1 MGRRNKFYRKNM
13 ASCLRAKPSNA
24 FCLCRFYSSSRAYG
38 RIWEDGNNQKWY
50 QSSKRLTFLASGF
63 GLVGGTALWL
73 AYRKQ
78 ERNDSGL
85 VPFVQAASPST
96 YDMKRQETTIGTLS
110 APLSRLSSR
119 ERRFVQF
126 ASTEYGGQL
135 YMTPQDF
142 LESVIEAEPRP
153 RLKRRIIQ
161 RENLVAVQNTTPP
174 LTSGSSRT
182 FRDLRDQGII
192 SYTEYLFLLSILTK
206 PKSGF
211 RIAFNMFD
219 TDGNARVD
227 KNEFLVLLGILCQKV
242 YKEDLMKGIDPAQ
255 LEKIFSHAYRDRRGL
270 LRSRT
275 TTEKNGPV
283 DCEVA
288 TIQNQTEK
296 SKIRDNP
303 NSLDE
308 GLQRRHEID
317 TTLLVHLFGKSG
329 SQELTYEQ
337 FSTFM
342 ENLQTEVLELEF
354 LEFSKGLSTIT
365 ELDFAKILLRYTQLN
380 PEAYVSYPIYLLCE
394 KAKFD
399 CSNLKTPD
407 TTNIFIV
414 YFKAMPKKKE
424 LPSRNFAPFVF
435 SSTT

>member
-1 MGRRNKFYRKNM
+1 
-13 ASCLRAKPSNA
+13 
-24 FCLCRFYSSSRAYG
+24 
-38 RIWEDGNNQKWY
+38 
-50 QSSKRLTFLASGF
+50 
-63 GLVGGTALWL
+63 
-73 AYRKQ
+73 
-78 ERNDSGL
+78 
-85 VPFVQAASPST
+85 
-96 YDMKRQETTIGTLS
+96 
-110 APLSRLSSR
+110 
-119 ERRFVQF
+119 
-126 ASTEYGGQL
+126 
-135 YMTPQDF
+135 
-142 LESVIEAEPRP
+142 
-153 RLKRRIIQ
+153 
-161 RENLVAVQNTTPP
+161 
-174 LTSGSSRT
+174 
-182 FRDLRDQGII
+182 
-192 SYTEYLFLLSILTK
+192 
-206 PKSGF
+206 
-211 RIAFNMFD
+211 
-219 TDGNARVD
+219 
-227 KNEFLVLLGILCQKV
+227 
-242 YKEDLMKGIDPAQ
+242 